1 MKKITTTI
9 VLCLFVTPALFA
21 QTADFQDLTLA
32 PNAFDNGSTGPGGP
46 GGFTS
51 RGVFFANNYN
61 TTFGSWS
68 GFAYSNK
75 TDTTTAGFG
84 NQYSAIPGSGAGG
97 SSIYGVSYTGSNDAI
112 ITLPAGRSV
121 ASASLTNTTYA
132 YLSMRDGDG
141 FAKKFGGA
149 SGTDPDFLKVTING
163 LDAANAVIGSIDFY
177 LADFRS
183 VVSAED
189 YILSSWTDV
198 DLSSLSAARKLSF
211 ELSSSD
217 NGTFGMNTPSYFA
230 FDNLVTVPEPAAFGL
245 VGLACFAALRR
256 RR

>member
-1 MKKITTTI
+1 MNKLLATI
-9 VLCLFVTPALFA
+9 AFCLTAAPALA
-21 QTADFQDLTLA
+21 QTANFQDLPLS
-32 PNAFDNGSTGPGGP
+32 PNSAYNGSDGA

-51 RGVFFANNYN
+51 GGVTFSNNYN

-75 TDTTTAGFG
+75 TDATTAGFG
-84 NQYSAIPGSGAGG
+84 NQYSAAPGSGAGG
-97 SSIYGVSYTGSNDAI
+97 SSTYGVSYTGGSDAI
-112 ITLPAGRSV
+112 VTLPAGRTV
-121 ASASLTNTTYA
+121 ASASFANTTYA

-149 SGTDPDFLKVTING
+149 SGTDPDFFKLTING
-163 LDAANAVIGSIDFY
+163 LNDANAIIGSVEFY

-183 VVSAED
+183 AVGAED
-189 YILSSWTDV
+189 FIRSNWTDV

-217 NGTFGMNTPSYFA
+217 NSAFGMNTPAYFA
-230 FDNLVTVPEPAAFGL
+230 IDNLVTVPEPGATAL
-245 VGLACFAALRR
+245 LAVACLTALRR
-256 RR
+256 RRR

>member
-1 MKKITTTI
+1 MKKIITTL
-9 VLCLFVTPALFA
+9 VLCLFATPALFA
-21 QTADFQDLTLA
+21 QAADFQDLTLA
-32 PNAFDNGSTGPGGP
+32 PNSAYNGSDGA

-51 RGVFFANNYN
+51 HGVFFANNYN

-75 TDTTTAGFG
+75 TDTTTAGFA
-84 NQYSAIPGSGAGG
+84 NQYSAIPGAGAGG
-97 SSIYGVSYTGSNDAI
+97 SSIYGVSYTGSNDTI
-112 ITLPAGRSV
+112 VTLPAGRSV

-141 FAKKFGGA
+141 FAKKFGGV
-149 SGTDPDFLKVTING
+149 SGTDPDFLKLTING
-163 LDAANAVIGSIDFY
+163 LDATNVVIGSVDFY

-183 VVSAED
+183 AVNAED
-189 YILSSWTDV
+189 CILSSWAEV

-230 FDNLVTVPEPAAFGL
+230 IDNLVTVPEPATLGL
-245 VGLACFAALRR
+245 AGLACFAALRR
-256 RR
+256 WR